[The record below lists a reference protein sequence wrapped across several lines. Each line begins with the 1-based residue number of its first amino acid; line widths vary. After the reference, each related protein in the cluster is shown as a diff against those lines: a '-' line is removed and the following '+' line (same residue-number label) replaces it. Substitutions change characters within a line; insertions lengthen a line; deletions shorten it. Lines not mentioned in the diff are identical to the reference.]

1 MSTTSF
7 ALFCM
12 LLLAAT
18 LQSVAADE
26 GTDAA
31 IRKYRMG
38 TIVVRTVPGATVKVT
53 QLSHEFWFGTAIST
67 GMFSD
72 RADPAVREQYL
83 RILKENFNSAVHEN
97 ALKWYST
104 GAKPGQPNYDDAD
117 RILKWCEDNGIR
129 MRGHC
134 IFWAVDQ
141 FVQDWVK
148 GLSDADLRAAVER
161 RAKEVAGRYAGR
173 IVEYD
178 VNNEMLHGHY
188 YENRLGADIRVQM
201 FKWAHEA
208 DPQARLF
215 VNDYNILTGA
225 DVAAYVR
232 QIQGLIDAGAP
243 VGGIGCQGHF
253 GGQIDMAKVKDA
265 LDRLSKFGLPIR
277 ITEFDI
283 DTDDEAQKARLLREF
298 YTTCFAHPAV
308 DGIVMWGFYEGAHW
322 RPKAALW
329 KRDFS
334 PTPAAE
340 VYRDL
345 VFNKWWTRFEGKA
358 DADGVCRV
366 PAYFGRHKVEAD
378 GKSVE
383 VDLRKSDGTAEA
395 AL

>member
-1 MSTTSF
+1 MTMTSF

-12 LLLAAT
+12 FTMAFA
-18 LQSVAADE
+18 LQGVAADDA
-26 GTDAA
+26 TDAA
-31 IRKYRMG
+31 IRKCRMG
-38 TIVVRTVPGATVKVT
+38 TIVVHARPGATVKVT

-83 RILKENFNSAVHEN
+83 RILKDNFNSAVHEN
-97 ALKWYST
+97 ALKWPSIERR
-104 GAKPGQPNYDDAD
+104 AGQVSYDSAD
-117 RILKWCEDNGIR
+117 RILAWCEANGIR

-141 FVQDWVK
+141 NVQNWVK
-148 GLSDADLRAAVER
+148 QLDDADLRATLER
-161 RAKEVAGRYAGR
+161 RAKEVTGRYAGR
-173 IVEYD
+173 ILEYD

-188 YENRLGADIRVQM
+188 YEGRLGADIRVQM
-201 FKWAHEA
+201 FKWAHEG
-208 DPQARLF
+208 DPKARLF
-215 VNDYNILTGA
+215 VNDYNILTGGDA
-225 DVAAYVR
+225 VAYER
-232 QIQGLIDAGAP
+232 QIEGLIAAGAP

-253 GGQIDMAKVKDA
+253 GGQIDMTKVKQS
-265 LDRLSKFGLPIR
+265 LDRLSRFGLPIR

-283 DTDDEAQKARLLREF
+283 DTDNEQEKARLLGEF
-298 YTTCFAHPAV
+298 YTTCFAEPAV

-329 KRDFS
+329 KRDFT
-334 PTPAAE
+334 PTPAAQ

-358 DADGVCRV
+358 DPNGVCRA
-366 PAYFGRHKVEAD
+366 PAFFGRHKVEAD

-383 VDLRKSDGTAEA
+383 VELRKAAGTAEA
-395 AL
+395 SP